1 MQASYKTLD
10 DLAIFGGE
18 PAFTEK
24 QHVGRPAVG
33 DRDRLLER
41 INDILDSHWFT
52 NNGKYVCE
60 FERRVAEMAGV
71 RHCIAT
77 CNGTVALE
85 FAIRALGLQGEVI
98 IPSFTFAATAH
109 ALQWQGIRPV
119 FCDIDPSTHDI
130 DPVQVEQL
138 ITPRTTGII
147 GVHVW
152 GRPCDVERLERIARE
167 QRLGLLFDAAH
178 AFACSHKG
186 RMIGSFGDAEVFSFH
201 ATKFV
206 NTFEGG
212 AVVTNDSEVA
222 KNVRLMRN
230 FGFAGLDNV
239 ICLGTNG
246 KMNEVCAAMGLTTLD
261 SLDELVAAN
270 RCDYERYRH
279 ELGNIPGVELVTYDE
294 MERSNYQ
301 YVAMTVDTD
310 GMDISRDDL
319 ISILHAENV
328 LARRY
333 FYPGCHRMEPYRSYP
348 SGTVRALPHTEAV
361 AERVLV
367 LPTGVCVESDAIASI
382 SRIVR
387 LVIAEHREVSRRLKR
402 IHGNAMGAS
411 KTDRGNLA
419 GGGYSRKR
427 L

>member
-1 MQASYKTLD
+1 MQASHKTLD

-24 QHVGRPAVG
+24 QHIGRPAVG

-41 INDILDSHWFT
+41 INDILDSHRFT
-52 NNGKYVCE
+52 NDGKYVRE

-71 RHCIAT
+71 RHCVAT

-85 FAIRALGLQGEVI
+85 LAIRALGLQGEVI
-98 IPSFTFAATAH
+98 IPSFTFVATAH
-109 ALQWQGIRPV
+109 ALQWQGITPI
-119 FCDIDPSTHDI
+119 FCDIDPGTHNI
-130 DPVQVEQL
+130 DAVQVEQL
-138 ITPRTTGII
+138 ITPRTTGVI
-147 GVHVW
+147 GVHLW
-152 GRPCDVERLERIARE
+152 GRPCDVERLERIACE
-167 QRLGLLFDAAH
+167 HRLGLLFDAAH

-212 AVVTNDSEVA
+212 AVATNDSNVA

-230 FGFAGLDNV
+230 FGFAGFDNV
-239 ICLGTNG
+239 TCLGTNG

-261 SLDELVAAN
+261 SLDEFVAAN
-270 RCDYERYRH
+270 RRNYEQYRRQ
-279 ELGNIPGVELVTYDE
+279 LGNIPGVELVTYDE

-301 YVAMTVDTD
+301 YVVVTVDAN
-310 GMDISRDDL
+310 GMDVSRDDL
-319 ISILHAENV
+319 IRILHAENV

-333 FYPGCHRMEPYRSYP
+333 FYPGCHRMEPYRSCP
-348 SGTVRALPHTEAV
+348 SCTIRPLPHTEAV

-382 SRIVR
+382 GHILR
-387 LVIAEHREVSRRLKR
+387 LVVAEHREVSRRLKR
-402 IHGNAMGAS
+402 IHGNAVVAS
-411 KTDRGNLA
+411 KTDRGSLA
-419 GGGYSRKR
+419 GGGHSRKR